1 MGQAPIFRVS
11 VLRSFQCVVPPF
23 LDTNAPPEKRGMWLG
38 IFYFA
43 SPVGTALGYAWGG
56 VLGSSPL
63 TWRAAFLLEI
73 APVAIFL
80 PLLWV
85 APYHR
90 RRVGDGV
97 AAPMAASDVAAAA
110 GAESEHHPLIISGG
124 GGSSGAA
131 ESRAALKVGGDI
143 VTQGVGASALS
154 GSLPGSPRSLP
165 EQPAE
170 LPPLPQ
176 PLPQR
181 PSFIAEL
188 RAAMTNVLFLL
199 VALGNAG
206 WTAVIMGLGAFGP
219 TFTLVRGVRIGPR
232 DAPPSRWHSIVAKV
246 AHLIIR
252 KAVFSRCES
261 LSPCMFAG
269 PRHVR
274 YAEQGIHSAGWQH
287 CGRCHRRDACRQLAP

>member
-1 MGQAPIFRVS
+1 
-11 VLRSFQCVVPPF
+11 
-23 LDTNAPPEKRGMWLG
+23 MWLG

-90 RRVGDGV
+90 RRVGDGA
-97 AAPMAASDVAAAA
+97 AAPMAASDLAAA
-110 GAESEHHPLIISGG
+110 GAESEHHPLISGG
-124 GGSSGAA
+124 GYSNGAA
-131 ESRAALKVGGDI
+131 ESRAALALGGDI
-143 VTQGVGASALS
+143 ASQGVGASALS
-154 GSLPGSPRSLP
+154 DSLPSSPRPLP
-165 EQPAE
+165 EKPVETTTQ
-170 LPPLPQ
+170 PQ

-199 VALGNAG
+199 IALGNAG

-219 TFTLVRGVRIGPR
+219 TFTLVRGVRTPLPADSAALVREYLLVRSQGLGMF
-232 DAPPSRWHSIVAKV
+232 DTQSKASTALGGSIAAAAIVGTLVGSWLLDWEVKRR
-246 AHLIIR
+246 LR
-252 KAVFSRCES
+252 
-261 LSPCMFAG
+261 
-269 PRHVR
+269 VR
-274 YAEQGIHSAGWQH
+274 GLRE
-287 CGRCHRRDACRQLAP
+287 HRVRSC